1 MGLFDFLKGSKEKD
15 VELYNPVD
23 GEVIPIEDG
32 SDPVFSQKMMGDG
45 YGIEPTNGEIY
56 SPIKGG
62 GVSVFPTKHAL
73 GLKIYNGIE
82 KLVHNRIDTVELDG
96 STFEDCGS
104 RGDKGK

>member
-23 GEVIPIEDG
+23 GEVIPIEDV

-56 SPIKGG
+56 SPIKGKSFLFSNKTC
-62 GVSVFPTKHAL
+62 VRFK
-73 GLKIYNGIE
+73 
-82 KLVHNRIDTVELDG
+82 NR
-96 STFEDCGS
+96 
-104 RGDKGK
+104 